1 MMASSRKSA
10 NNVVMDVRSDVAHG
24 LRRRC
29 RAIFLVSSD
38 PPWRF
43 APPSSSSVPA
53 GCSTLWSCDWRFH
66 VAEVLARGV
75 ETGLWP
81 FLLHVAVSPG
91 MLTLRFCPSATE
103 FEACTSGVVTG
114 TRRSASS
121 LVGEPEGRLGIGRGG
136 AWGHKRG
143 RGGSTVSLKKSGY
156 RISRGWHVGVRD
168 RAAKAWVRQGFGRR
182 MGTSVKWRRD
192 SSNKVDIRVRVEVIP
207 SERVTIVVVSQQ
219 AREQWRA

>member
-1 MMASSRKSA
+1 MASSKKSA
-10 NNVVMDVRSDVAHG
+10 TDVVMDVRSDIAHG

-29 RAIFLVSSD
+29 RGIFLVSSD
-38 PPWRF
+38 PSWCF
-43 APPSSSSVPA
+43 APPSSISVSA
-53 GCSTLWSCDWRFH
+53 VCSKLWSCDWRFH

-81 FLLHVAVSPG
+81 FLLHDAVSPG

-103 FEACTSGVVTG
+103 IDACTSGVVTG

-143 RGGSTVSLKKSGY
+143 RGGRMMSL
-156 RISRGWHVGVRD
+156 
-168 RAAKAWVRQGFGRR
+168 
-182 MGTSVKWRRD
+182 
-192 SSNKVDIRVRVEVIP
+192 
-207 SERVTIVVVSQQ
+207 
-219 AREQWRA
+219 